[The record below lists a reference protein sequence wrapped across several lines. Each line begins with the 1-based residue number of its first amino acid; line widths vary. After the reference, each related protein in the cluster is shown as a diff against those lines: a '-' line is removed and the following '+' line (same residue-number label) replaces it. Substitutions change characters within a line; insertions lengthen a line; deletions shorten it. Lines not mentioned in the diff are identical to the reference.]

1 MVAGD
6 VYHEYETGG
15 FEYDVAGTERGNA
28 LKVGEGGG
36 LSGGMRS
43 RWERGG
49 KRGASTGFSSCFCVD
64 PPPFQPHPPHTP
76 LADDQAYCKL

>member
-28 LKVGEGGG
+28 LKVGGP
-36 LSGGMRS
+36 RQ
-43 RWERGG
+43 RD
-49 KRGASTGFSSCFCVD
+49 ASTGFSSCFC
-64 PPPFQPHPPHTP
+64 
-76 LADDQAYCKL
+76 YCNRNS